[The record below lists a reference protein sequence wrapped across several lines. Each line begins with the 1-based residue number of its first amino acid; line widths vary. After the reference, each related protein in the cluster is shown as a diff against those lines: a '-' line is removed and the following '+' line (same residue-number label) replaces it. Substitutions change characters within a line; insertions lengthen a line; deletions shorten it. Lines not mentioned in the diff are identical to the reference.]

1 MVVRR
6 DPDDLPTVRD
16 LCAQLHERLDRV
28 DETLRL
34 THTSPEDSTL
44 PETCLN
50 IEKQLIH
57 ARQELHRIEE
67 TVRRSEGIVAEWLQE
82 ISTSMTARFAEV
94 EETTQR
100 IATMVSRPV
109 DLPAESVAAIG
120 SPESPGRGVLHR
132 FVDRQTSRIVRLP
145 WLARL
150 AVPVLALVVAFAGGA
165 LLTASRSA
173 ASENVVSLASTD
185 QTPSVVAPATVPV
198 AATPSIAEPRADA
211 IPPTIGAPVS
221 TPQRSRNRAAAA
233 LAPRPTAYVGSLSI
247 ASVPPGASVSINGK
261 AAGVTPLRLHRQRAG
276 SLAVQVAEEGFERWS
291 AAVRVSAD
299 RLTEVTAKLR
309 PIAP

>member
-1 MVVRR
+1 MVVRS
-6 DPDDLPTVRD
+6 DPDDRPTVRD
-16 LCAQLHERLDRV
+16 LCAQIHERLDRV

-34 THTSPEDSTL
+34 THTSGEDSTL
-44 PETCLN
+44 SETCLN

-109 DLPAESVAAIG
+109 DLPSESVATV
-120 SPESPGRGVLHR
+120 ESSESAGRTVVARAGVALHR
-132 FVDRQTSRIVRLP
+132 FVDRQTNRAVRLP

-150 AVPVLALVVAFAGGA
+150 AVPILALVAAFAVGA

-173 ASENVVSLASTD
+173 ASEKVVSLASTD
-185 QTPSVVAPATVPV
+185 QTPTPVAPAT
-198 AATPSIAEPRADA
+198 AM
-211 IPPTIGAPVS
+211 PPTIDARESV
-221 TPQRSRNRAAAA
+221 PQGRSRNRASAA
-233 LAPRPTAYVGSLSI
+233 LAPRPTTYVGSLSI

-261 AAGVTPLRLHRQRAG
+261 AAGVTPLRLQRQRTG

-291 AAVRVSAD
+291 AAVHVSAD

-309 PIAP
+309 PIAK

>member
-1 MVVRR
+1 MVVRS
-6 DPDDLPTVRD
+6 DPDDRPTVRD

-34 THTSPEDSTL
+34 THTSREDSTL

-100 IATMVSRPV
+100 IAAIVSRPV
-109 DLPAESVAAIG
+109 DLPSDSVATAESAESADRGVVARAG
-120 SPESPGRGVLHR
+120 LVLHR
-132 FVDRQTSRIVRLP
+132 FVDRQTSRAVRLP

-150 AVPVLALVVAFAGGA
+150 AVPVLALVAAFAGGA

-173 ASENVVSLASTD
+173 ASEKVVSLASTD
-185 QTPSVVAPATVPV
+185 QTPTPTPTLVAPAT
-198 AATPSIAEPRADA
+198 AL
-211 IPPTIGAPVS
+211 PPTLDARGSA
-221 TPQRSRNRAAAA
+221 PQRSRNRASAA
-233 LAPRPTAYVGSLSI
+233 LAPRPTTYVGSLSI

-299 RLTEVTAKLR
+299 RLTEVTARLR
-309 PIAP
+309 PVAK

>member
-1 MVVRR
+1 MVVRS
-6 DPDDLPTVRD
+6 DPDDRPTVRD

-34 THTSPEDSTL
+34 THTSREDPTL

-82 ISTSMTARFAEV
+82 ISTSMTERFAEV
-94 EETTQR
+94 EETTRR

-109 DLPAESVAAIG
+109 NVPLESVATVE
-120 SPESPGRGVLHR
+120 SPESAERGVLHR
-132 FVDRQTSRIVRLP
+132 FVDRQTSRVVRLP
-145 WLARL
+145 WQARL
-150 AVPVLALVVAFAGGA
+150 AVPVLALVAAFAVGA

-173 ASENVVSLASTD
+173 ASEKVVSLTSTD
-185 QTPSVVAPATVPV
+185 QTPTLVAPATVPV
-198 AATPSIAEPRADA
+198 GATPRTEPRADA
-211 IPPTIGAPVS
+211 IPETIDARGPAQP
-221 TPQRSRNRAAAA
+221 RSRTRASAAID
-233 LAPRPTAYVGSLSI
+233 PRPTTYVGSLSI

-276 SLAVQVAEEGFERWS
+276 SLAVQVAGEGFERWS

-309 PIAP
+309 PIAK